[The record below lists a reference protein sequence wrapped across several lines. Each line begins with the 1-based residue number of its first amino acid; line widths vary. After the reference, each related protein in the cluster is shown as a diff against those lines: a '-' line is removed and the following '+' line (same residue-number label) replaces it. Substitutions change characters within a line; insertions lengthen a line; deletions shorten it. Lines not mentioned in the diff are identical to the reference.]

1 MMLRGGCG
9 DADAWSRSRNE
20 PALHSTESRINI
32 IGHRKGYRRNMQT
45 FYPDGITEALDTGQ
59 GGGRGHHVA
68 IPVDTDDPQIKV
80 VGNTRLYDGK
90 AKNDME
96 RIFAIDGIVGALR
109 SSDYKDPQKVAIPVL
124 TPDRANKR
132 QNGRRFKEDGDP
144 SFTLTGQDRHGV
156 AIGIPLTDEDMEAL
170 ENAEDRPGIFV
181 QLTEDCIV
189 YCVWYEPYECYIA
202 IRKLTPKECFRLQ
215 GWDDEYFDRAQMVNS
230 DSQLYKQAG
239 NGVTVSVIKAIA
251 ERMNL
256 NEREDKNVL

>member
-1 MMLRGGCG
+1 M
-9 DADAWSRSRNE
+9 
-20 PALHSTESRINI
+20 
-32 IGHRKGYRRNMQT
+32 
-45 FYPDGITEALDTGQ
+45 
-59 GGGRGHHVA
+59 
-68 IPVDTDDPQIKV
+68 
-80 VGNTRLYDGK
+80 
-90 AKNDME
+90 
-96 RIFAIDGIVGALR
+96 R
-109 SSDYKDPQKVAIPVL
+109 SSDYKDLQKVAIPVL

-144 SFTLTGQDRHGV
+144 TFTLTGQDRHGV

-189 YCVWYEPYECYIA
+189 YCVWYDPYECYIA
-202 IRKLTPKECFRLQ
+202 IRKLTPKEGFRLQ
-215 GWDDEYFDRAQMVNS
+215 GWPDEYFDRAQMVNS

>member
-1 MMLRGGCG
+1 M
-9 DADAWSRSRNE
+9 
-20 PALHSTESRINI
+20 
-32 IGHRKGYRRNMQT
+32 
-45 FYPDGITEALDTGQ
+45 
-59 GGGRGHHVA
+59 
-68 IPVDTDDPQIKV
+68 
-80 VGNTRLYDGK
+80 
-90 AKNDME
+90 
-96 RIFAIDGIVGALR
+96 R

-124 TPDRANKR
+124 TPDRAN
-132 QNGRRFKEDGDP
+132 
-144 SFTLTGQDRHGV
+144 TGQDRHGV

-181 QLTEDCIV
+181 QLAEDCIV

-215 GWDDEYFDRAQMVNS
+215 GWPDKYFDRAQMVNS